1 MSTAGEDEKEWR
13 LEEEKE
19 PLEARQ
25 AREYRA
31 LAARANYLAADRADI
46 QYAVKE
52 ICRGMANPT
61 RGDWRKLKRLG
72 RFLLGKPRVVISY
85 KYQGEDAPLVGFS
98 DSDWAGCKRT
108 ARSTSGG
115 VIMKGDH
122 VLKSWSS
129 TQKAITLSSGEAELI
144 AAVKTCTEVIGIT
157 QLARDWGEEW
167 QGEILVDSSAA
178 IGIVHRKGNGK
189 LRHVRVGM
197 LWIQE
202 QVEEGEIKVKK
213 VKGDDNPADLF
224 TKNLAEAKVAKFMD
238 MIGELYVEG
247 RAEAGLKLK

>member
-1 MSTAGEDEKEWR
+1 M
-13 LEEEKE
+13 EEEKE
-19 PLEARQ
+19 LLAPKQ
-25 AREYRA
+25 SKEYRA
-31 LAARANYLAADRADI
+31 LAARANYLAPDRADI

-72 RFLLGKPRVVISY
+72 RFLIGRPRVVISY
-85 KYQGEDAPLVGFS
+85 GYQSEEEPLLGFS
-98 DSDWAGCKRT
+98 DSDWAGCRRT

-115 VIMKGDH
+115 VVMKGSH
-122 VLKSWSS
+122 MLKSWSS
-129 TQKAITLSSGEAELI
+129 TQKSITLSSGEAELI